1 MPERLWQVSMSP
13 HLRDGTSTR
22 SIMWTV
28 FCALLPQLGLSAWIF
43 GPRVLALAGVSVG
56 SAMLAEWAVRR
67 AMGRD
72 NSLADGSAAL
82 TGLLLAYVL
91 PPGVSLDL
99 PFWGAVF
106 SICIAKQLFGGLG
119 YNFFNPAL
127 MGRAFLAVGF
137 PVAMTTAWVMP
148 HLPDIL
154 SSLAAPDAVATATP
168 LYVLKHAGLAEF
180 VREYGGSRGLAALF
194 LGIRPGCIGETSPLL
209 LLLGGGWLL
218 YKRIITWHVPAA
230 MLGSV
235 ALLSWVFGPEGW
247 FAGPVLAH
255 LLSGG
260 LVLGAFFMATDYVTS
275 PSRPAAKL
283 VFGAGAGA
291 LTVLIRLKGGY
302 PEGVCYA
309 ILLMN
314 CISPV
319 LDDWIRPRRFA
330 PPLDCGKGKAK

>member
-1 MPERLWQVSMSP
+1 MEQRLWQVSMSP

-28 FCALLPQLGLSAWIF
+28 FCALLPQLALAAWVF
-43 GPRVLALAGVSVG
+43 GPRVLLLAGVSVG
-56 SAMLAEWAVRR
+56 SALLAEWAVRR
-67 AMGRD
+67 AMGRP
-72 NSLADGSAAL
+72 NTLADGSAAL

-106 SICIAKQLFGGLG
+106 AVCIAKQLFGGLG
-119 YNFFNPAL
+119 FNFFNPAL

-148 HLPDIL
+148 HFPDFL
-154 SSLAAPDAVATATP
+154 ASLAGPDAVATATP
-168 LYVLKHAGLAEF
+168 LYVLKHAGLGEF
-180 VREYGGSRGLAALF
+180 LRQFGGERGWTALI
-194 LGIRPGCIGETSPLL
+194 LGFRPGCIGETSPVL

-218 YKRIITWHVPAA
+218 YKRIITWHIPVSMLAA
-230 MLGSV
+230 V
-235 ALLSWVFGPEGW
+235 ALLAWVFGPAGW
-247 FAGPVLAH
+247 FTGSAPPH
-255 LLSGG
+255 LFSGG
-260 LVLGAFFMATDYVTS
+260 LFLGAFFMATDYVTS
-275 PSRPAAKL
+275 PSRPMAKL

-291 LTVLIRLKGGY
+291 LTMLIRLKGGY

-314 CISPV
+314 CLSPV

-330 PPLDCGKGKAK
+330 PPLACDKGKAP